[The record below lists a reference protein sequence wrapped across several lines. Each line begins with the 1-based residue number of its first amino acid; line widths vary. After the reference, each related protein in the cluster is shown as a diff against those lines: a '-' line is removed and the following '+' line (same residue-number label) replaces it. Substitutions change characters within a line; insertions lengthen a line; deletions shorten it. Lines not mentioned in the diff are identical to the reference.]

1 MVSLQKYR
9 QMIHTAIVEESL
21 CLVPETEM
29 KRLPEA
35 LGMMEVLRQVQ
46 DISGQLQEAGRLQII
61 YIQEV

>member
-1 MVSLQKYR
+1 MVNLQKYR

-21 CLVPETEM
+21 CLVLVTEM

-35 LGMMEVLRQVQ
+35 LGMKEVLQQAQ
-46 DISGQLQEAGRLQII
+46 DITGQLQEAGRLQII